1 MILYTWQDWRTTF
14 GVQQYASPIGK
25 DWRTWIFPAI
35 ALIPFIFVTFFSR
48 APFDLSSLFVFSYLW
63 LVYGVKK
70 VPFAESDDPTH
81 KKIRA
86 TIIAAPVLAMV
97 AFNVGKQKG
106 ISALTTMSDPYQV
119 KVKGG
124 EVRNRILLRSFD
136 KGLLVRSPA
145 DERVEFI
152 KWDQIEE
159 VTKPSPTD
167 RGESYSCQWF
177 AINCTEAPIIP

>member
-1 MILYTWQDWRTTF
+1 M
-14 GVQQYASPIGK
+14 
-25 DWRTWIFPAI
+25 
-35 ALIPFIFVTFFSR
+35 
-48 APFDLSSLFVFSYLW
+48 FVFSYLW

-106 ISALTTMSDPYQV
+106 IRALTTMSDPYQV

>member
-1 MILYTWQDWRTTF
+1 MLRNQKHQTTAVTCAHIIFRGIMYIDVRLVNSF
-14 GVQQYASPIGK
+14 G
-25 DWRTWIFPAI
+25 
-35 ALIPFIFVTFFSR
+35 
-48 APFDLSSLFVFSYLW
+48 
-63 LVYGVKK
+63 
-70 VPFAESDDPTH
+70 
-81 KKIRA
+81 
-86 TIIAAPVLAMV
+86 
-97 AFNVGKQKG
+97 
-106 ISALTTMSDPYQV
+106 ALTTMSDPYQV

>member
-1 MILYTWQDWRTTF
+1 M
-14 GVQQYASPIGK
+14 P
-25 DWRTWIFPAI
+25 WIFPAI

-97 AFNVGKQKG
+97 RLMLGSKRELAHSQQCL
-106 ISALTTMSDPYQV
+106 IRT
-119 KVKGG
+119 
-124 EVRNRILLRSFD
+124 R
-136 KGLLVRSPA
+136 
-145 DERVEFI
+145 
-152 KWDQIEE
+152 
-159 VTKPSPTD
+159 
-167 RGESYSCQWF
+167 
-177 AINCTEAPIIP
+177 